1 MKNLV
6 TNPANILQLD
16 SVEIGTTSCIFSI
29 VISRK
34 PVVTIY
40 SRPGCH
46 LCDEAKRAISESGC
60 EGEYFLE
67 EINIDD
73 DPKLTD
79 LYRND
84 IPVVLIDGVKVFK
97 HRVDPRDF
105 KRKLYRLGFGG

>member
-1 MKNLV
+1 MIPKK
-6 TNPANILQLD
+6 
-16 SVEIGTTSCIFSI
+16 S
-29 VISRK
+29 
-34 PVVTIY
+34 VVTFY

-46 LCDEAKRAISESGC
+46 LCDEAKQAISESGC
-60 EGEYFLE
+60 EGEFFLE

-73 DPKLTD
+73 DPKLAE

-105 KRKLYRLGFGG
+105 RRKLHRFKQN